1 MNCIPFFHLGII
13 MIFVSIILII
23 IGSIKNS
30 SNNQDIKLLNKQ
42 TKICRD
48 KKAFDN
54 ANDGNLIYLSG
65 KYDISNDKGFD
76 SDFDMRFKDSI
87 IKRSFEKYQRSYTR
101 LLNEDETITKENNL
115 NSSDVKNDDH
125 EKHHLRCKYNNFTKL
140 YNLIF

>member
-1 MNCIPFFHLGII
+1 MRNVPLFITGII
-13 MIFVSIILII
+13 LIIVSIILLIV
-23 IGSIKNS
+23 GLVNKS
-30 SNNQDIKLLNKQ
+30 SNNGAIDTMDKTI
-42 TKICRD
+42 KICRD

-54 ANDGNLIYLSG
+54 ANDGDLIYLSG
-65 KYDISNDKGFD
+65 QYDMSKDKGFD

-87 IKRSFEKYQRSYTR
+87 IKRSYEKFQRSYTR

-115 NSSDVKNDDH
+115 NSNDVKNYDH

>member
-76 SDFDMRFKDSI
+76 SDFNMRFKDSI
-87 IKRSFEKYQRSYTR
+87 IKRMIERYEKTGDSR
-101 LLNEDETITKENNL
+101 LLNADKEKNELEIVSKEKNLNFNNL
-115 NSSDVKNDDH
+115 KNDDN
-125 EKHHLRCKYNNFTKL
+125 EKYHLRCK
-140 YNLIF
+140 

>member
-23 IGSIKNS
+23 IGSIKNL

-76 SDFDMRFKDSI
+76 SDFNMRFKDSI
-87 IKRSFEKYQRSYTR
+87 IKRMIERYEKTGDSR
-101 LLNEDETITKENNL
+101 LLNADKEKNELEIVSKEKNLNFNNL
-115 NSSDVKNDDH
+115 KNDDN
-125 EKHHLRCKYNNFTKL
+125 EKYHLRCK
-140 YNLIF
+140 